1 MHACIYLCICIDYT
15 HHDIQTCSV
24 ARVSAPF
31 ASPHSPV
38 THWAV
43 NDWWSRRWTALLSPR
58 WLHLQKV
65 GNKCLVWTTTGR
77 SIYILLSL
85 LLLLLLLFLFLLLSL
100 LLLYIYIYYDYKI
113 KRYNK
118 IAIYNKITD
127 NTNRTIR
134 KCQQQI
140 LEVKKSMI
148 NLNAVHV
155 AGFRMPRETNCLKH
169 CKRQTNM

>member
-1 MHACIYLCICIDYT
+1 MTSKHVPLPVSLRHLLLLTARWPTGPWTIGDPGVGRPCCRLGGFIYKK
-15 HHDIQTCSV
+15 SV
-24 ARVSAPF
+24 TNAWCEPPPEEV
-31 ASPHSPV
+31 
-38 THWAV
+38 
-43 NDWWSRRWTALLSPR
+43 
-58 WLHLQKV
+58 
-65 GNKCLVWTTTGR
+65 
-77 SIYILLSL
+77 YILLSL
-85 LLLLLLLFLFLLLSL
+85 LLLLLLLFLFLLLS

>member
-1 MHACIYLCICIDYT
+1 MTSKHVPLP
-15 HHDIQTCSV
+15 
-24 ARVSAPF
+24 VSLR
-31 ASPHSPV
+31 H
-38 THWAV
+38 
-43 NDWWSRRWTALLSPR
+43 
-58 WLHLQKV
+58 
-65 GNKCLVWTTTGR
+65 
-77 SIYILLSL
+77 L
-85 LLLLLLLFLFLLLSL
+85 LLLTARWHHWGPWTIGDPGVGRPCCRLGGFIYKKSVTNAWCEPPPEEVYIYYYHCCYYYYCYSSSYYYHFY
-100 LLLYIYIYYDYKI
+100 YIYIYYDYKI

-155 AGFRMPRETNCLKH
+155 AGFRMPPGNKLLEALQKAN
-169 CKRQTNM
+169 